1 MTATFA
7 FALLAGVLSTLSP
20 CVLPLLPIVL
30 AGAAGGARHGV
41 YWIAGG
47 LASSFAAIGIFVA
60 TVGFAIGF
68 DGDFFRLAG
77 GMLMVAFGVVLAA
90 PPLQVRFAAAM
101 GPVGDW
107 TERRF
112 GGFSTD
118 GAVGQFGLG
127 ALLGAVWSPCVG
139 PTLGA
144 ASVMA
149 ARGENLA
156 AVAATMLA
164 FGIGAALP
172 LLVLGRLSR
181 ERFAAWRGRLAAAGS
196 GAKTLLGAV
205 LASVGIL
212 VLTGADK
219 RLEAALVERLPD
231 WLVNL
236 TTAF

>member
-1 MTATFA
+1 MTATLA

-30 AGAAGGARHGV
+30 AGAAGGTRNGV

-47 LASSFAAIGIFVA
+47 LALSFTAIGLFVA

-68 DGDFFRLAG
+68 DGDFFRFAG

-118 GAVGQFGLG
+118 GAAGQFGLG

-149 ARGENLA
+149 ARGENLG

-172 LLVLGRLSR
+172 LLALGRVSR
-181 ERFAAWRGRLAAAGS
+181 ERFVAWRGRLAAAGS
-196 GAKTLLGAV
+196 GAKALLGAV
-205 LASVGIL
+205 LAAVGAL

-219 RLEAALVERLPD
+219 RLEAGLVGLLPD
-231 WLVNL
+231 WLVGL

>member
-1 MTATFA
+1 MTGTLA
-7 FALLAGVLSTLSP
+7 FALFAGVLSTLSP

-30 AGAAGGARHGV
+30 AGAAGGARNGI

-47 LASSFAAIGIFVA
+47 LALSFTAIGLFVA

-68 DGDFFRLAG
+68 DGDFFRVVG

-118 GAVGQFGLG
+118 GASGQFGLG
-127 ALLGAVWSPCVG
+127 LLLGAVWSPCVG

-149 ARGENLA
+149 ARGENLV

-172 LLVLGRLSR
+172 LLALGRVSR
-181 ERFAAWRGRLAAAGS
+181 ARFAAWRGRIAAAGA
-196 GAKTLLGAV
+196 GAKTLLGAL
-205 LASVGIL
+205 LAAVGVM

-219 RLEAALVERLPD
+219 RIEAALVELLPD